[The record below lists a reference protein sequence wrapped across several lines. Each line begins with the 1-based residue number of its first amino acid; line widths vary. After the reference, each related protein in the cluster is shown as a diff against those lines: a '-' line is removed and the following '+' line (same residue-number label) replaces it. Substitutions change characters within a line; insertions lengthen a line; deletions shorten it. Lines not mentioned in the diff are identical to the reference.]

1 MRFSFTLPRLRLGV
15 KRQVWVRGE
24 RERTLARGALA
35 AGPRK
40 RYGSTHLIYQVP
52 LTLVRRTVMRWK
64 RTIQL
69 LDVHCEGEIGKVAI
83 GGVPKIPG
91 NSIAEQLNHINTVDD
106 SLRRFLC
113 LEPRAAS
120 IGSVNLLL
128 PPKRPEAD
136 AGFIILQAD
145 QAHAMSGSNS
155 ICVTTALLES
165 GMIEMKEPET
175 VVMLDTAAGLVKA
188 TATCREGRCERVK
201 LTMVPSFVQELDV
214 VVDTPEWG
222 RIKVDLCFG
231 GVFYA
236 LVDVRQIGTTIDKTN
251 ARRIVE
257 AGMALKDIVN
267 RTLPVV
273 HPEIPEIKG
282 VAYVMFRDT
291 EADGAVRTCTT
302 MWPGRVDR
310 SPCGTGSSAN
320 LATLHARGK
329 VKPGDV
335 LTSRSIIG
343 SEFEVGLEAV
353 TTVAGRKA
361 IIPTISGRGWTFGLH
376 QVALDPFDPLA
387 DGFALT
393 DTWGPQAG
401 EIR

>member
-1 MRFSFTLPRLRLGV
+1 
-15 KRQVWVRGE
+15 
-24 RERTLARGALA
+24 
-35 AGPRK
+35 
-40 RYGSTHLIYQVP
+40 
-52 LTLVRRTVMRWK
+52 MRWK

-113 LEPRAAS
+113 LEPRSGS
-120 IGSVNLLL
+120 IGSVNLLV
-128 PPKRPEAD
+128 PAKRPEAD

-165 GMIEMKEPET
+165 GIVEMKEPET

-188 TATCREGRCERVK
+188 TATCRDGRCERVK
-201 LTMVPSFVQELDV
+201 LTMVPSFVHELDV
-214 VVDTPEWG
+214 EVDTPDWG
-222 RIKVDLCFG
+222 RIKMDLCFG

-236 LVDVRQIGTTIDKTN
+236 LVDVAQIGTTIEKAN

-257 AGMALKDIVN
+257 AGMMLKDLVN
-267 RTLPVV
+267 RTIPVV

-291 EADGAVRTCTT
+291 EADGTVRTCTT

-320 LATLHARGK
+320 LATLHARGLAK
-329 VKPGDV
+329 VGDV
-335 LTSRSIIG
+335 FTSRSIIG
-343 SEFEVGLEAV
+343 SEFEVGLESV
-353 TTVAGRKA
+353 TEVAGRPA

-387 DGFALT
+387 EGFALT

>member
-1 MRFSFTLPRLRLGV
+1 
-15 KRQVWVRGE
+15 
-24 RERTLARGALA
+24 
-35 AGPRK
+35 
-40 RYGSTHLIYQVP
+40 
-52 LTLVRRTVMRWK
+52 MRWK

-113 LEPRAAS
+113 LEPRSSS
-120 IGSVNLLL
+120 IGSVNLLV

-165 GMIEMKEPET
+165 GIVEMKEPET

-188 TATCREGRCERVK
+188 TATCRDGRCERVK
-201 LTMVPSFVQELDV
+201 LTMVPSFVQQLDV
-214 VVDTPEWG
+214 EVDTPDWG
-222 RIKVDLCFG
+222 RIKMDLCFG

-236 LVDVRQIGTTIDKTN
+236 LVDVAQIGTTIEKAN

-257 AGMALKDIVN
+257 AGMMLKDLVN
-267 RTLPVV
+267 RTIPVV
-273 HPEIPEIKG
+273 HPEIPQIKG

-291 EADGAVRTCTT
+291 EADGTVRTCTT

-320 LATLHARGK
+320 LATLHARGLAK
-329 VKPGDV
+329 VGDV
-335 LTSRSIIG
+335 FKSRSIIG
-343 SEFEVGLEAV
+343 SEFEVGLESV
-353 TTVAGRKA
+353 TEVAGRPA

-387 DGFALT
+387 AGFALT

>member
-1 MRFSFTLPRLRLGV
+1 
-15 KRQVWVRGE
+15 
-24 RERTLARGALA
+24 
-35 AGPRK
+35 
-40 RYGSTHLIYQVP
+40 
-52 LTLVRRTVMRWK
+52 MRWK

-69 LDVHCEGEIGKVAI
+69 LDVHAEGEIGKVAI

-91 NSIAEQLNHINTVDD
+91 NTIAEQLNYINTVDD

-120 IGSVNLLL
+120 IGSVNLLV
-128 PPKRPEAD
+128 PAKRPEAD

-165 GMIEMKEPET
+165 GIVEMKEPET

-188 TATCREGRCERVK
+188 TATCKDGRCERVT
-201 LTMVPSFVQELDV
+201 LTMTPSFVHELDV
-214 VVDTPEWG
+214 VVDTPDWG
-222 RIKVDLCFG
+222 PIKLDLCYG
-231 GVFYA
+231 GIFYA
-236 LVDVRQIGTTIDKTN
+236 LVDVAQIGTTIEKAN
-251 ARRIVE
+251 ARTLVE
-257 AGMALKDIVN
+257 AGMKLKELVN
-267 RTLPVV
+267 RTIPVV
-273 HPEIPEIKG
+273 HPEIPEISG

-291 EADGAVRTCTT
+291 EADGTVRTCTT

-320 LATLHARGK
+320 LATLHARGLAK
-329 VKPGDV
+329 VGDV
-335 LTSRSIIG
+335 FTSRSIIG
-343 SEFEVGLEAV
+343 SEFKVGLQAV
-353 TTVAGRKA
+353 TEVAGKPA

-387 DGFALT
+387 DGFAMT
-393 DTWGPQAG
+393 DTWGPEAG
-401 EIR
+401 NIR

>member
-1 MRFSFTLPRLRLGV
+1 
-15 KRQVWVRGE
+15 
-24 RERTLARGALA
+24 
-35 AGPRK
+35 
-40 RYGSTHLIYQVP
+40 
-52 LTLVRRTVMRWK
+52 MRWK

-113 LEPRAAS
+113 LEPRSGS
-120 IGSVNLLL
+120 IGSVNLLV

-165 GMIEMKEPET
+165 GIVEMKEPET

-188 TATCREGRCERVK
+188 TATCRDGRCERVK
-201 LTMVPSFVQELDV
+201 LTMVPSFVQQLDV
-214 VVDTPEWG
+214 EVETPAWG
-222 RIKVDLCFG
+222 RIQMDLCFG

-236 LVDVRQIGTTIDKTN
+236 LVDVAQIGTTIEKAN
-251 ARRIVE
+251 ARRIVD
-257 AGMALKDIVN
+257 AGMMLKDLVN
-267 RTLPVV
+267 RTIPVV

-291 EADGAVRTCTT
+291 EADGTVRTCTT

-320 LATLHARGK
+320 LATLHARGLAK
-329 VKPGDV
+329 VGDV
-335 LTSRSIIG
+335 FKSRSIIG
-343 SEFEVGLEAV
+343 SEFEVGLESV
-353 TTVAGRKA
+353 TEVAGRPA

>member
-1 MRFSFTLPRLRLGV
+1 
-15 KRQVWVRGE
+15 
-24 RERTLARGALA
+24 
-35 AGPRK
+35 
-40 RYGSTHLIYQVP
+40 
-52 LTLVRRTVMRWK
+52 MRWK

-113 LEPRAAS
+113 LEPRSGS
-120 IGSVNLLL
+120 IGSVNLLV

-155 ICVTTALLES
+155 ICVATALLES
-165 GMIEMKEPET
+165 GIVEMKEPET

-188 TATCREGRCERVK
+188 TATCRDGRCERVK
-201 LTMVPSFVQELDV
+201 LTMVPSFVQQLDV
-214 VVDTPEWG
+214 EVETPDWG
-222 RIKVDLCFG
+222 RIKMDLCFG

-236 LVDVRQIGTTIDKTN
+236 LVDVAQIGTTIEKAN

-257 AGMALKDIVN
+257 AGMMLKDLVN

-291 EADGAVRTCTT
+291 EADGTVRTCTT

-320 LATLHARGK
+320 LATLHARGLAK
-329 VKPGDV
+329 VGDV
-335 LTSRSIIG
+335 FKSRSIIG
-343 SEFEVGLEAV
+343 SEFEVGLESV
-353 TTVAGRKA
+353 TEVAGRPA

-387 DGFALT
+387 EGFALT